1 MKQPPQLI
9 VNVCQYAKQQLTI
22 ILQGTN
28 AVFKTDV
35 ASACLV
41 IFCAL
46 TSANTE
52 GQNWRMTGTISRMT
66 FYETKFL
73 KNCSYLKQ
81 NLAVETGRIL
91 SCSQSWPVIDKHG
104 QLWHFSHYLDDN
116 FIWKWMGCDAKRPQK
131 DYSSSGSNLPFWNC
145 NQRQVTIHWAVEGWC
160 VYLNLILS
168 PEYFFVHGPF
178 LCEWIK

>member
-52 GQNWRMTGTISRMT
+52 GQN
-66 FYETKFL
+66 
-73 KNCSYLKQ
+73 
-81 NLAVETGRIL
+81 
-91 SCSQSWPVIDKHG
+91 
-104 QLWHFSHYLDDN
+104 
-116 FIWKWMGCDAKRPQK
+116 
-131 DYSSSGSNLPFWNC
+131 
-145 NQRQVTIHWAVEGWC
+145 
-160 VYLNLILS
+160 
-168 PEYFFVHGPF
+168 
-178 LCEWIK
+178 

>member
-1 MKQPPQLI
+1 MPCSKRMWS
-9 VNVCQYAKQQLTI
+9 V
-22 ILQGTN
+22 
-28 AVFKTDV
+28 
-35 ASACLV
+35 LV
-41 IFCAL
+41 WWTFVLWPVPIQKVR
-46 TSANTE
+46 TE
-52 GQNWRMTGTISRMT
+52 GWQVRFHAWLFMKPNFWKTVRIWSKTWQ
-66 FYETKFL
+66 
-73 KNCSYLKQ
+73 LKQ
-81 NLAVETGRIL
+81 AEFLTAVRAD
-91 SCSQSWPVIDKHG
+91 QSLDKHG